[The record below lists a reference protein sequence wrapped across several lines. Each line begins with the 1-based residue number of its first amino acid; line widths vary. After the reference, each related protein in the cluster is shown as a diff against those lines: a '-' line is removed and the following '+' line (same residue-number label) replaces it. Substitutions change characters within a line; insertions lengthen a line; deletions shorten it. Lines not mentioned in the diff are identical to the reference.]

1 MTVVAQIASGGPR
14 LNRGAFL
21 VALVAGAAGVL
32 VPIVPAVSGLLL
44 WFFPPI
50 GVAVLA
56 AWAWLTVRW
65 RRRGGFPMRRWAA
78 VTWFLLVGPLTLLV
92 TIAFLPPGSGLPE
105 GDDARRVYGAM
116 LAFTVAGS
124 ALLAALALWAGNRLA
139 AHQSLESPSLTS
151 SDVGRQD

>member
-1 MTVVAQIASGGPR
+1 VAQIASGGPR

-105 GDDARRVYGAM
+105 GDDARRLHSPWRVPRCWRRLRSGRAIDSRR
-116 LAFTVAGS
+116 TR
-124 ALLAALALWAGNRLA
+124 ALSRL
-139 AHQSLESPSLTS
+139 P
-151 SDVGRQD
+151 